1 MASAATPA
9 IQNFLMRTSIGKRPL
24 KDERASLPNQ
34 LTVWTGIPVLPRCN
48 VVWASLACDGITTEA
63 LLFSLTRFPHA
74 NRYPLR
80 LRGRLSLENALEHP
94 ERARQPQR
102 DLRHVGDDAEEDQ
115 HGQKPRPHRDRQF
128 GDTHLGDAGSNIQIE
143 ADRRMAHAD
152 FHVDHHQDAEMHRM
166 DA

>member
-34 LTVWTGIPVLPRCN
+34 LTVWTGIPILPRCN
-48 VVWASLACDGITTEA
+48 LAW
-63 LLFSLTRFPHA
+63 LK
-74 NRYPLR
+74 
-80 LRGRLSLENALEHP
+80 HP

-128 GDTHLGDAGSNIQIE
+128 GDAHLGDAGSDIE
-143 ADRRMAHAD
+143 VEPDRWVA
-152 FHVDHHQDAEMHRM
+152 
-166 DA
+166 